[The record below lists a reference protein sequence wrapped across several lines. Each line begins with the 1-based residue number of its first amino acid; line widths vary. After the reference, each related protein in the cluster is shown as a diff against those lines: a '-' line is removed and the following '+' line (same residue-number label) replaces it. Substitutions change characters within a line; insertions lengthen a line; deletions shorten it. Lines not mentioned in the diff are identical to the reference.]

1 MKLISN
7 ISTPVYLKTDK
18 HIEWP
23 KDKLFY
29 ILSSDGLFLCR
40 NHEWFQSCV
49 PAKRG
54 PGELE
59 PQEEFASVDYPK
71 IPRFLMEKAVGFF
84 RRIEKDKHWESALIL
99 VYDRQKGQ
107 VGLVCPEQ
115 KASGASVEYDIPKL
129 PQHLALIGD
138 IHSHCNFSPTAS
150 YTDEKDEMQRPGL
163 HIVAGYIDKKPEFY
177 CVAVVDGQRFVIKN
191 HDTVFE
197 GYQSSDPD
205 AAPKEWL
212 DKVKPLSTGNYQYGG
227 YGQYGGSYMGGG
239 GSGYSS
245 NAEPNQKDCDIIE
258 KILRKFSKYEQCPTQ
273 HEVRGLLYSSTTVTG
288 YVWCEDRARLFIE
301 EWDKN
306 HEKAGAQSGAK
317 AEPAN

>member
-1 MKLISN
+1 M
-7 ISTPVYLKTDK
+7 
-18 HIEWP
+18 EWP

-40 NHEWFQSCV
+40 NHEWFQSAV

-59 PQEEFASVDYPK
+59 PQEEFASVNYPK
-71 IPRFLMEKAVGFF
+71 IPKFLMEKAVGFF

-107 VGLVCPEQ
+107 VDLVCPEQ
-115 KASGASVEYDIPKL
+115 KASGVSVHYDIPKL

-138 IHSHCNFSPTAS
+138 IHSHCDFSPEAS
-150 YTDEKDEMQRPGL
+150 YTDEKDETNRPGL
-163 HIVAGYIDKKPEFY
+163 HIVAGYIDKDPKFY
-177 CVAVVDGQRFVIKN
+177 CVAVVDGERFVIKN
-191 HDTVFE
+191 HNTVFE
-197 GYQSSDPD
+197 GYQSSEPD

-212 DKVKPLSTGNYQYGG
+212 DKVKPLYTSNYTSNY
-227 YGQYGGSYMGGG
+227 QYGGSYMGG
-239 GSGYSS
+239 SGYGGGYQS
-245 NAEPNQKDCDIIE
+245 NAEPNQKDCDIIG
-258 KILRKFSKYEQCPTQ
+258 KILRKFRKYDRRPTQ
-273 HEVRGLLYSSTTVTG
+273 HEVQQELFRSTTVTG

-306 HEKAGAQSGAK
+306 HEKAGAQPGVE

>member
-18 HIEWP
+18 HMEWP

-40 NHEWFQSCV
+40 NHEWVQSAV

-59 PQEEFASVDYPK
+59 PQEEFASVNYPK
-71 IPRFLMEKAVGFF
+71 IPKFLMEKAVGFF

-107 VGLVCPEQ
+107 VDLVCPEQ
-115 KASGASVEYDIPKL
+115 KASDVSVQYDIPKL

-138 IHSHCNFSPTAS
+138 IHSHCNFSPEAS
-150 YTDEKDEMQRPGL
+150 YTDENDETNRPGL
-163 HIVAGYIDKKPEFY
+163 HIVAGYIDKDPKFY
-177 CVAVVDGQRFVIKN
+177 CVAVVDGERFVIKN
-191 HDTVFE
+191 HNTVFE
-197 GYQSSDPD
+197 GYQSSEPD
-205 AAPKEWL
+205 SAPKEWL
-212 DKVKPLSTGNYQYGG
+212 DKVKPLYTSNYQYGE
-227 YGQYGGSYMGGG
+227 YGGSYMGG
-239 GSGYSS
+239 SGYSNYHS
-245 NAEPNQKDCDIIE
+245 NSEPNEKDKCIIE
-258 KILRKFSKYEQCPTQ
+258 NILRKFRKYYRRPTQ
-273 HEVRGLLYSSTTVTG
+273 HEVQQELFRSTTVTG

-306 HEKAGAQSGAK
+306 HEKAGAQPGVE